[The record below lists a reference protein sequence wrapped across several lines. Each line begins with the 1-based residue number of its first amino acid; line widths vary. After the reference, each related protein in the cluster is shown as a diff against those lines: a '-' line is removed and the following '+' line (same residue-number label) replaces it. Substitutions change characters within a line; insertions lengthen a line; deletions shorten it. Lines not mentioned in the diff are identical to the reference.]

1 MDNLIVNES
10 LLFKVWII
18 TISILL
24 GSLGSIPAIV
34 ALAVLWRVATSIV
47 LLLLTSISLAVVVLI
62 AGRSFLVEHVC
73 LSVLIQIEEFGMDQC
88 HLVQSQGEGFSVD

>member
-24 GSLGSIPAIV
+24 GSLGSIPAVV
-34 ALAVLWRVATSIV
+34 ALAVLWRVAACSLRTS
-47 LLLLTSISLAVVVLI
+47 VVLI
-62 AGRSFLVEHVC
+62 AGRSFLLLHVC
-73 LSVLIQIEEFGMDQC
+73 LSLLIQIEEFGMDQC
-88 HLVQSQGEGFSVD
+88 HLVQS